1 MDIYT
6 EEDLYADPDLS
17 KNIHNDANIFYRQV
31 MNLKTPIKAGEIDTD
46 KLRKAI
52 SDIPETSP
60 HHVFLSKLH
69 RSPWKGIW
77 PSAEQLLMSLSANS
91 GLVLGIVINQEI
103 VMIVQIKT
111 RMNHIFD
118 LNSLLIKKT
127 KC

>member
-1 MDIYT
+1 MAQNKMDIYT
-6 EEDLYADPDLS
+6 KEDLYADPDLS
-17 KNIHNDANIFYRQV
+17 KNIHNDANNFYRQV

-77 PSAEQLLMSLSANS
+77 PSAEQPPNEFVGKLWLGVRESYKSGNSDDHKNKDANEPY
-91 GLVLGIVINQEI
+91 I
-103 VMIVQIKT
+103 
-111 RMNHIFD
+111 
-118 LNSLLIKKT
+118 
-127 KC
+127 